1 MSFVIFAA
9 LALTISATV
18 GWFWGL
24 TTLAATLAIVNA
36 LFYGAAVWGFRASR
50 HKVGEATWW
59 FVMGFCIVAGAII
72 LRGMYWDVLMPLARE
87 YIPLKTESWSDFTQG
102 RIINNVFS
110 SMKLCGIYCVLK
122 CRQMLIPEEE
132 RHRWPVWK
140 AWMHPN
146 TLSLFRWWG
155 R

>member
-1 MSFVIFAA
+1 MNFFFLMLGAVI
-9 LALTISATV
+9 TIGSI
-18 GWFWGL
+18 WGL
-24 TTLAATLAIVNA
+24 TSLAATLAIVNA
-36 LFYGAAVWGFRASR
+36 AFYGAAVWGFRASR
-50 HKVGEATWW
+50 HRVGEATWW
-59 FVMGFCIVAGAII
+59 FLMGFAIVAGAII
-72 LRGMYWDVLMPLARE
+72 LRGLYWDVLMPFARNHYPQVTSNWAE
-87 YIPLKTESWSDFTQG
+87 LTEG

-122 CRQMLIPEEE
+122 CRQLLIPEEE
-132 RHRWPVWK
+132 RHRWPIWK